1 MKSLVPIILII
12 AAVGLFFFEVK
23 PFYSEVQTLRAE
35 GVEYDHALEMAAELG
50 TLRDKLETKLES
62 FSQAD
67 LNRLN
72 HFLPQQLDTVRI
84 IFDID
89 GIGIQNGLKVNN
101 VKVTTE
107 GNTSPKVD
115 VEKVQSRTAAAL
127 PTYQTVN
134 VSFDFN
140 APYLQGVAF
149 IKDLEKSLRLFDSV
163 KVDIT
168 PPDQKSSLYTFKMDI
183 KTYWINR

>member
-12 AAVGLFFFEVK
+12 ATVGLFFFEVK
-23 PFYSEVQTLRAE
+23 PFYSEVQMLRTE
-35 GVEYDHALEMAAELG
+35 GMEYDHALEMAAELG
-50 TLRDKLETKLES
+50 ALRSKLETKLES

-89 GIGIQNGLKVNN
+89 GIGVRNGLKVSNI
-101 VKVTTE
+101 KASAE
-107 GNTSPKVD
+107 AASPKID
-115 VEKVQSRTAAAL
+115 PEKIQGRTATAAG

-134 VSFDFN
+134 VSFDFK
-140 APYLQGVAF
+140 APYSQGVSF
-149 IKDLEKSLRLFDSV
+149 IRDLEKSLRLIDSV

-168 PPDQKSSLYTFKMDI
+168 PPEPQSSLYTFKMEVR
-183 KTYWINR
+183 THWINR